1 MNNNSKLLSSIS
13 VESDFE
19 NLIKLYANELFGG
32 ETYLIG
38 GPWDNGKDLVIKKGN
53 RELKQAVQISIQEK
67 NIESKIAQDIK
78 KVAKLV
84 DDHYYPPVLYFF

>member
-32 ETYLIG
+32 EHI
-38 GPWDNGKDLVIKKGN
+38 
-53 RELKQAVQISIQEK
+53 
-67 NIESKIAQDIK
+67 
-78 KVAKLV
+78 
-84 DDHYYPPVLYFF
+84 